1 MPLLGKRKY
10 INKKIEDMINRL
22 DIMGYDTTEIK
33 KVYYDIEDE
42 EDENDYT
49 GYDNEYYNSAGALLP
64 YRSRINKTLDLI
76 EEMIG
81 QSYYDEQPNYYDAP
95 QINQQD
101 YQGFKNNVINTVKQ
115 NNQPANNQ
123 QRSNQINNVP
133 TINNVPPT
141 NQTKS
146 NFDLF

>member
-81 QSYYDEQPNYYDAP
+81 QNYYDEQPSYYDVPQNYYDEQP
-95 QINQQD
+95 D

-115 NNQPANNQ
+115 N
-123 QRSNQINNVP
+123 SNQTNNKP
-133 TINNVPPT
+133 TINNVPQINNVPPT
-141 NQTKS
+141 TQTKN

>member
-42 EDENDYT
+42 EDENDY
-49 GYDNEYYNSAGALLP
+49 NEYYNSAGALLP

-81 QSYYDEQPNYYDAP
+81 QNYYDEPQNYYDEP

-133 TINNVPPT
+133 TINNQQS